1 MHGNLCLEVLVLKQP
16 PLVSG
21 GRPRGEADVVPQ
33 HREGDLSGRR
43 RVGHGVHAGVGKCHA
58 RSEKQRQ
65 GVRRKANKRAVTSSI
80 DKNALCIIAV
90 APPSVFVCNGKL
102 LNPNHCAWWTISV
115 SVVENCY
122 EQGTGKAFY
131 LNHNSKVVS
140 NC

>member
-1 MHGNLCLEVLVLKQP
+1 MRLRFP
-16 PLVSG
+16 SG
-21 GRPRGEADVVPQ
+21 GGPRGEADVVPQ
-33 HREGDLSGRR
+33 HREGDLSGR

-90 APPSVFVCNGKL
+90 APPSVFVRNGKL
-102 LNPNHCAWWTISV
+102 LNLNHCAWWTISV

-131 LNHNSKVVS
+131 LNRNSKVVS